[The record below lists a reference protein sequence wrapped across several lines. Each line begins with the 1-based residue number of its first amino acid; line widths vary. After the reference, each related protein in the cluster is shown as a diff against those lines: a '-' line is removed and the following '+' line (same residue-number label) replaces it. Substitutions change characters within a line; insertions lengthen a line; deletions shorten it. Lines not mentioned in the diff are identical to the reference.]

1 LVLQES
7 CVLKFAVYTAQTGV
21 FMKKLLILAVLVS
34 LVCLT
39 FVGCGAE
46 SPSSVTKNF
55 FAAVEKND
63 QKALEACSTPE
74 TVTFIAM
81 FGEKASNSVKEN
93 GKITET
99 SETIDGDTAV
109 VKVTF
114 ENGETNDVK
123 LIKVDKKWKV
133 HMSMEK

>member
-1 LVLQES
+1 MLII
-7 CVLKFAVYTAQTGV
+7 AVYTAQTGV
-21 FMKKLLILAVLVS
+21 FMKKLLILSALVS
-34 LVCLT
+34 LVCFM

-46 SPSSVTKNF
+46 SPTSVTKKF
-55 FAAVEKND
+55 FAAVEKGD
-63 QKALEACSTPE
+63 QKALEACATPE

-99 SETIDGDTAV
+99 SETIDGDTAM

-114 ENGETNDVK
+114 ENGETSDVN
-123 LIKVDKKWKV
+123 LIKIDKKWKV
-133 HMSMEK
+133 HITMEK